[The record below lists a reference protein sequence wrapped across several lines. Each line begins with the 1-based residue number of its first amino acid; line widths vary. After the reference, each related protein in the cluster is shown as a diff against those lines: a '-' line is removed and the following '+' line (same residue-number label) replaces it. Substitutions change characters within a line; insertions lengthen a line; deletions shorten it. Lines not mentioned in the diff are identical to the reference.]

1 MLYAGSVMREYTV
14 EELAQA
20 VQTWCGKHGI
30 SPANGQAS
38 EEISERTIRYYRT
51 LGLLDAPLGSYVKTF
66 GDKHRLQLIAIRVY
80 QAQGIPLRKIREEL
94 YGKSLED
101 LLEFEQAAACKGLH
115 GLAQQVPLD
124 PVREGESWAVTPLG
138 QGFLLVNRDQRHV
151 PEVVLKKIQQLLASV
166 SPNHDHDESIK
177 RN

>member
-1 MLYAGSVMREYTV
+1 MREYTV

-30 SPANGQAS
+30 SPANGQAA
-38 EEISERTIRYYRT
+38 EELSERTIRYYRT
-51 LGLLDAPLGSYVKTF
+51 LGLLDAPQGSYVKTF
-66 GDKHRLQLIAIRVY
+66 SDKHRLQLIAIRVY

-101 LLEFEQAAACKGLH
+101 LAAFEQAAARKGLH
-115 GLAQQVPLD
+115 GLAQHIPLA
-124 PVREGESWAVTPLG
+124 PVHAGESWAVTPLG
-138 QGFLLVNRDQRHV
+138 QGFLLVNRDHRHV
-151 PEVVLKKIQQLLASV
+151 PEAVLKKIQQLLASV
-166 SPNHDHDESIK
+166 SLKRDHDESIN

>member
-1 MLYAGSVMREYTV
+1 MREFTV
-14 EELAQA
+14 EALAQA
-20 VQTWCGKHGI
+20 VQIWCEKHGI
-30 SPANGQAS
+30 SPANGQAA

-51 LGLLDAPLGSYVKTF
+51 LGLLDAPLGNYVKTF

-101 LLEFEQAAACKGLH
+101 LVAFEKSAARKGAK
-115 GLAQQVPLD
+115 GLAQSIPLA
-124 PVREGESWAVTPLG
+124 PAYGNESWSVTPLA
-138 QGFLLVNRDQRHV
+138 QGFLLINRENRHV
-151 PEVVLKKIQQLLASV
+151 PEAVLKKIQHLLASV
-166 SPNHDHDESIK
+166 SPNCENNEPIS